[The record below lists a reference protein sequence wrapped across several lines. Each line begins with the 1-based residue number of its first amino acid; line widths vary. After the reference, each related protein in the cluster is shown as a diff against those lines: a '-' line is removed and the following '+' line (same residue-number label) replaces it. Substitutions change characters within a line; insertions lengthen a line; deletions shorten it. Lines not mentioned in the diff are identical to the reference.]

1 MKQGNAA
8 ELKAIQM
15 LRLGQEKNN
24 HTYVCEVVSYDI
36 QRAILCLVLKAD
48 ELTELSLDA
57 IYECRVFEEER
68 ALECTGRICERY
80 QGEEGKVLCL
90 KVENGFYKISTK

>member
-1 MKQGNAA
+1 MKQGNVA
-8 ELKAIQM
+8 EIKMVKM

-24 HTYVCEVVSYDI
+24 QTYVCEVASYDI
-36 QRAILCLVLKAD
+36 QRGCLCLVLVAG

-57 IYECRVFEEER
+57 IYECSILCEEKT
-68 ALECTGRICERY
+68 LECTGRIRERY
-80 QGEEGKVLCL
+80 RGKEGKILDL